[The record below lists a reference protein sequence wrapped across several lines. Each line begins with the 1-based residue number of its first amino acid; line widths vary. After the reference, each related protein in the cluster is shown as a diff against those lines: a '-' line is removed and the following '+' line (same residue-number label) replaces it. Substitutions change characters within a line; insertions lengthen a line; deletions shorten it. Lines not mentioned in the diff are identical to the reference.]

1 MQGMVPG
8 FMKFVTRPLHG
19 VVLRILAFCLIVV
32 AIIAAI
38 LDAKWG
44 GFTPVVWLLLA
55 FVAIMGVICNELA
68 QIIRRMDRSRRRT
81 HHSSRPRTAVD
92 EPPTRAATAE
102 SIGAPL
108 TEAKAPVKTTAPV
121 KVSEKSEALEPVA
134 PDFSEVEIYCVKCR
148 EKRMIRD
155 PETIEL
161 ANGRPAYQGA
171 CPVCGTKVTRIR
183 KTA

>member
-1 MQGMVPG
+1 MRGMVPG
-8 FMKFVTRPLHG
+8 FMKFVTRSLHG
-19 VVLRILAFCLIVV
+19 VVLRIVAFCLIVV
-32 AIIAAI
+32 AIVAAV

-55 FVAIMGVICNELA
+55 FVAILGVICNELA
-68 QIIRRMDRSRRRT
+68 QIIRRMDRSRSRT
-81 HHSSRPRTAVD
+81 HHSSHPRTAVD
-92 EPPTRAATAE
+92 EPLARVAAPEAT
-102 SIGAPL
+102 GAPL
-108 TEAKAPVKTTAPV
+108 TEAKAPVKTTAPD
-121 KVSEKSEALEPVA
+121 S
-134 PDFSEVEIYCVKCR
+134 FEVEIYCVKCR

>member
-1 MQGMVPG
+1 VRGIVPG
-8 FMKFVTRPLHG
+8 FMKFVTRSLHG
-19 VVLRILAFCLIVV
+19 VVLRIVAFCLIVV
-32 AIIAAI
+32 AIVAAV

-55 FVAIMGVICNELA
+55 LGFLMGVICNELA
-68 QIIRRMDRSRRRT
+68 QIIRRMDHSSRRT
-81 HHSSRPRTAVD
+81 HHSRPRTILD
-92 EPPTRAATAE
+92 EPQTPAAVPEVVA
-102 SIGAPL
+102 GAPL
-108 TEAKAPVKTTAPV
+108 TEAKAPVKTTAPD
-121 KVSEKSEALEPVA
+121 S
-134 PDFSEVEIYCVKCR
+134 FEVEIYCVKCR